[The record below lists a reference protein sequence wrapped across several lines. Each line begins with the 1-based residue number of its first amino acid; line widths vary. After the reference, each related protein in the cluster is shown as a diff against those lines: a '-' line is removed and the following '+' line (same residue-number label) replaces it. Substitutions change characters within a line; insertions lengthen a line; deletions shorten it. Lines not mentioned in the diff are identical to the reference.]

1 MKYRTMALAV
11 GVLITAMTLA
21 GCATAGG
28 GGMEGM
34 DHNTSSS
41 TPSADADFNTADE
54 TFAMGMIAH
63 HQQAIEMADIVL
75 AKTGVEPQVL
85 ELAANIKAAQQPE
98 IDLMTDWLEAW
109 GVDVSDMGGMDHGG
123 GMMSDEEMDALTGAG
138 GLEASVLFLDQMIK
152 HHEGAITMAQQELA
166 DGQNPDALDLAQKI
180 IDDQTAEIAFMQTLR
195 AGL

>member
-1 MKYRTMALAV
+1 MKYRTIALAA
-11 GVLITAMTLA
+11 GALITAMTLA

-75 AKTGVEPQVL
+75 AKTGVEPQIL

-98 IDLMTDWLEAW
+98 IDLMTDWLETW
-109 GVDVSDMGGMDHGG
+109 GVDMSDMGGMDHGG